1 MNNKDIFFWEVQNRQ
16 VYLQDISL
24 FIAKNKNLKKT
35 AQNFISQDKWS
46 VNELEIIFA
55 NIRV

>member
-1 MNNKDIFFWEVQNRQ
+1 MNNKETFFLAVQNRQ
-16 VYLQDISL
+16 IYLKDISL
-24 FIAKNKNLKKT
+24 FIAKNKNLKKIS
-35 AQNFISQDKWS
+35 QNFTPQDKWS